1 MKSLTTVPETT
12 AIEFHRQAASR
23 LLTSDM
29 TKTLSV
35 ELIVRDN
42 ESITF
47 RSITHKNVSEIEKKV
62 FAIYR
67 VAMADAFMK
76 AIRYLKTAI
85 TWEKDMVVEF
95 VDVIVSEFPNWKP
108 EDFFLFLDMA
118 KTGKFSD
125 KYEHS
130 VDFPTLIGWAHK
142 YDELKLRA
150 IESERVVEI
159 PEAPAEPGMKYT
171 QEEIDRATQD
181 LYQMLNRKDTAK
193 KLPKPEPEFMQLQR
207 MAFNAYQRAKNDYLM
222 AEGVPENQY
231 LRESAREQFEKENP
245 IEQWCEDWIKNH
257 NK

>member
-1 MKSLTTVPETT
+1 M
-12 AIEFHRQAASR
+12 
-23 LLTSDM
+23 M
-29 TKTLSV
+29 KTLSV

-47 RSITHKNVSEIEKKV
+47 RSITHKNVSELEKKV
-62 FAIYR
+62 FAVYR

-150 IESERVVEI
+150 IESERVVDVPSL
-159 PEAPAEPGMKYT
+159 PELPGKKYT
-171 QEEIDRATQD
+171 QEEIDRATED
-181 LYQMLNRKDTAK
+181 LYQMLNRMDTAK
-193 KLPKPEPEFMQLQR
+193 KLVKPEPEFMKLQR
-207 MAFNAYQRAKNDYLM
+207 LAFNAYQRAKSEYLM
-222 AEGVPENQY
+222 KEGVPENEY

-245 IEQWCEDWIKNH
+245 IEEWVKDWIKN
-257 NK
+257 NGND